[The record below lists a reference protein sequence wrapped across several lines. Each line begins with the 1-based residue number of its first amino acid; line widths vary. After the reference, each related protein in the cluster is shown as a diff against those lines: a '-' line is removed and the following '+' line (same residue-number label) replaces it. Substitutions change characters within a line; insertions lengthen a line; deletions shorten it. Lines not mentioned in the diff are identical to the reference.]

1 MKPSPKILIGHK
13 NSSFLAR
20 CHHTLIM
27 SMSNNSTACDLNL
40 HLKTMQCPFHVREFG
55 RIMHG
60 SQQVFGLLS
69 SSFGQS
75 SSIGLSTT
83 RTTKRGVSAIAG
95 IDFKFKSRDF
105 SSSVETCENINGK
118 MVYLKDGMNVKPTAE
133 ERVDNDEDSVGGEEV
148 SGLEADEKNNKS
160 ENEQEGEKVEE
171 EETEV
176 EKEAWSLLQEALVT
190 YCDNPVGTVAAND
203 SDDQQPLNYDQVFI
217 RDFIPSAL
225 AFLLKGEKEIVKN
238 FLLYTL
244 QLQVIYIH
252 AVYQGFSL
260 KVLHNTV

>member
-1 MKPSPKILIGHK
+1 
-13 NSSFLAR
+13 
-20 CHHTLIM
+20 
-27 SMSNNSTACDLNL
+27 
-40 HLKTMQCPFHVREFG
+40 
-55 RIMHG
+55 MHG

>member
-1 MKPSPKILIGHK
+1 M
-13 NSSFLAR
+13 
-20 CHHTLIM
+20 
-27 SMSNNSTACDLNL
+27 
-40 HLKTMQCPFHVREFG
+40 
-55 RIMHG
+55 
-60 SQQVFGLLS
+60 
-69 SSFGQS
+69 
-75 SSIGLSTT
+75 
-83 RTTKRGVSAIAG
+83 SAIAG

-260 KVLHNTV
+260 KVMHNTV

>member
-1 MKPSPKILIGHK
+1 MFNK
-13 NSSFLAR
+13 
-20 CHHTLIM
+20 
-27 SMSNNSTACDLNL
+27 STTCGLNL
-40 HLKTMQCPFHVREFG
+40 HLITMQRPFHAREFG

-60 SQQVFGLLS
+60 SQQVFGLPS

-83 RTTKRGVSAIAG
+83 RISKRGVSSIAG
-95 IDFKFKSRDF
+95 IDLKFKSRDF
-105 SSSVETCENINGK
+105 SNSVETYENGNGK
-118 MVYLKDGMNVKPTAE
+118 MVCLKGGMNVKPNVG

-148 SGLEADEKNNKS
+148 SGLEVGEKNEKS
-160 ENEQEGEKVEE
+160 EDVEEGEKAEE

-176 EKEAWSLLQEALVT
+176 EKEAWQLLQEALVT
-190 YCDNPVGTVAAND
+190 YCDHPVGTVAAND

-238 FLLYTL
+238 FLLNTL
-244 QLQVIYIH
+244 QLQVMYLHTH
-252 AVYQGFSL
+252 AWT
-260 KVLHNTV
+260 KM